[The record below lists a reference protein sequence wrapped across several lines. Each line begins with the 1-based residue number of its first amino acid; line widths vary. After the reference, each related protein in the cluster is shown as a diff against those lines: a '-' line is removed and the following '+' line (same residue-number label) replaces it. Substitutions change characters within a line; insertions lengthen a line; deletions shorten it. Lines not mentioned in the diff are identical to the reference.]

1 MAILASTSSSANNRD
16 LIMFS
21 SDAPPHMIAAT
32 KGGIDIDIVKTIL
45 REMGHKVTVEFSPLK
60 RAMEQVKKKEADVF
74 LPTFLQDDEN
84 NIFISDAFIQYRPM
98 IFSLK
103 KSALVIDNF
112 ADLKDLSIISFQG
125 ATGYF
130 GEEFKRVTEQTSYT
144 ELHNMS
150 KLPELLLMERF
161 DIVVLDYY
169 IFYYFL
175 KMYQEQS
182 SLAGKELFPL
192 IDNYSSLIQRH
203 DIIPQV
209 NAYVGFNDE
218 QLRNQFN
225 LQLEKFIADNRH
237 NKIIEKYI
245 GTISSRIFALNS
257 IFKKVS

>member
-1 MAILASTSSSANNRD
+1 
-16 LIMFS
+16 
-21 SDAPPHMIAAT
+21 
-32 KGGIDIDIVKTIL
+32 
-45 REMGHKVTVEFSPLK
+45 
-60 RAMEQVKKKEADVF
+60 
-74 LPTFLQDDEN
+74 
-84 NIFISDAFIQYRPM
+84 M

-103 KSALVIDNF
+103 KSALVINNF
-112 ADLKDLSIISFQG
+112 SDLKDLSIISFQG
-125 ATGYF
+125 AIGYF

-209 NAYVGFNDE
+209 NAYVGFNNK

-225 LQLEKFIADNRH
+225 LQLKKFIADNRH